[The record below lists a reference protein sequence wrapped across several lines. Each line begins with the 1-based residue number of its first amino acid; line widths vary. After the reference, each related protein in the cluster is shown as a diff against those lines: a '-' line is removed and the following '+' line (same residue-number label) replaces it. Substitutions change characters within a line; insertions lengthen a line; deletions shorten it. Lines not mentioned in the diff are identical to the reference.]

1 MYMRQ
6 GVDYYLYPTQS
17 KTISVKKWYSLDEKL
32 TLDYPADGYS
42 PFKLDDRVFLLHLTE
57 EAVLPY
63 EWSVAALNRSTRTFV
78 LRVSAA
84 YQQALPLAAL
94 SLLLPTPGGYTKL
107 SSQQVAA
114 ITSLMN
120 IRPLDRPPVEPA
132 DADEPEMTKFQELTL
147 ASLDKLASSMQTVG
161 EQLQASTRLM
171 QQLEQEQSSF
181 STRSLDLLATS
192 FQSSVARFNALADDV
207 HTFLQERNAP
217 TPLAVDADSPD
228 GELAYAEDAAAAGEE
243 SDETEEIFEEAE
255 VLDYV
260 KDYIRR
266 RGYYFED
273 EVLFNYHIC
282 LKTRPFVILAGLSGT
297 GKSKLA
303 QLYAEA
309 LGQEKAF
316 KRLPVRPNWTDDRYL
331 LGYFNTVTG
340 EYVTEPAV
348 EFLLA
353 AIADQKRLYSL
364 CLDEMNLAHVEYYFS
379 QFLSAMEGD
388 RPEERR
394 IELLGQR
401 AFERLREQQR
411 GQRTRLKLPP
421 AQIYLPD
428 NLLFTG
434 TINVD
439 ETTQPISDKVIDR
452 ANTIEFF
459 NVNLDAIPA
468 RGNPGNALPISNR
481 AWQSYRATQEDTSYR
496 AQIVEMNKILGQADI
511 GLGYRVVHEIEL
523 YLANSRGLLDPH
535 VAFDLQCKQRI
546 LPRIRGTEVIENM
559 LVELI
564 AFCKKQRLDRT
575 EKRLQEMRSRL
586 KRDGY
591 TSFWR

>member
-1 MYMRQ
+1 MYTRQ

-32 TLDYPADGYS
+32 TLEYAADGYS

-63 EWSVAALNRSTRTFV
+63 EWSVAALNRGTRTFV
-78 LRVSAA
+78 LRVSAV

-94 SLLLPTPGGYTKL
+94 SLLLPAPGASTKL

-120 IRPLDRPPVEPA
+120 IRPPDRPTAEPA
-132 DADEPEMTKFQELTL
+132 EADEPEMTKFQELTL
-147 ASLDKLASSMQTVG
+147 AGLDKLTSSMQTIG
-161 EQLQASTRLM
+161 EQLQTSARSM
-171 QQLEQEQSSF
+171 QQVEQERSGLSS
-181 STRSLDLLATS
+181 RNLDLLAAS
-192 FQSSVARFNALADDV
+192 LQSSVARFNALADDV
-207 HTFLQERNAP
+207 HAFLQERNTSAP
-217 TPLAVDADSPD
+217 PDADAPD
-228 GELAYAEDAAAAGEE
+228 ELAYVEE
-243 SDETEEIFEEAE
+243 VAPAVVEADEPEEIFEETE

-309 LGQEKAF
+309 LGQEQGF
-316 KRLPVRPNWTDDRYL
+316 KRLAVRPNWTDDRYL
-331 LGYFNTVTG
+331 LGYLNTVTG
-340 EYVTEPAV
+340 EYITEPAV

-353 AIADQKRLYSL
+353 ALADQKRLYSL

-394 IELLGQR
+394 IELLSQR

-421 AQIYLPD
+421 AQIHLPD

-481 AWQSYRATQEDTSYR
+481 AWQSYRATQADTSYR

-546 LPRIRGTEVIENM
+546 LPRVRGTEVIENM
-559 LVELI
+559 LNELI
-564 AFCKKQRLDRT
+564 TFCKKQRLERT
-575 EKRLQEMRSRL
+575 EKRLQEMRTRL